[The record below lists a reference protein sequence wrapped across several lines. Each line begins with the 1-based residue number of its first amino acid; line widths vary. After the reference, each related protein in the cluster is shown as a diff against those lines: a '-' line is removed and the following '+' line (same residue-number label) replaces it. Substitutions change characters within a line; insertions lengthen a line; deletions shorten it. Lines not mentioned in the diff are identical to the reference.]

1 MRRVG
6 FLRFALMALCLVG
19 TGFARASVTPGGGG
33 GTGSVTP
40 SARAVAATAQVHEP
54 WDGLIDV
61 DVTVYLPV
69 SGTSAT
75 IGLSASEEGGTRT
88 FAAHALTGETLVS
101 SSGVYRVT
109 WDFAADHPDVF
120 APALRVAATAS
131 VASFSPDAFSGNYL
145 VVDLSSGAEAES
157 YSVRYLVDPPAGGWT
172 DAEKTSQLVL
182 RKIPAG
188 TFTMGVRATDFPNA
202 QEQNLHEV
210 TLTRALWAGV
220 FEVTQRQWELVTGTR
235 PSNFKN
241 DEFYATRPVEKVNYG
256 AIRGASSDDV
266 GETTFLGLLR
276 ARTGETSFDLPT
288 EAEWEY
294 VCRAGTT
301 TGLNSGT
308 NLTNRVQ
315 DAALDE
321 LARYGQG
328 GIVVS
333 ASSGIEKGTAPV
345 GSYAPNAWGLYDLH
359 GNVWEW
365 TRDWYEASLG
375 TTSVT
380 NPAGPATG
388 TKRVLR
394 GGAWNTDSVKC
405 TSGYREAVTPN
416 VTSGWS
422 AYGLR
427 VFATAPEAPVWE
439 GPTTG
444 SGVAEPV
451 YYDGR
456 IIVTLS
462 EALDARGLVFTSG
475 GDVDTA
481 WVATNAFVKEG
492 THSAQC
498 LSPGTA
504 TRREGVRTVWMETTV
519 TGAGTLTFW
528 WKVDCDHDPEG
539 FCDWDHLAY
548 FVDGVEQARID
559 GETEWTLCTVTLTD
573 EGEHV
578 IRWEYVKDAYVD
590 ERESADVGWVDAVV
604 WTPQGGDDDET
615 LTATIAVAA
624 DGSVT
629 VGWVSSLPPAPA
641 GTTPRTYALLAKRK
655 LDDPAWEQVAV
666 SNDGSFFTP
675 PPGYS
680 FFKISRKKS
689 D

>member
-1 MRRVG
+1 MQLVG
-6 FLRFALMALCLVG
+6 IFRFALMALCLVG
-19 TGFARASVTPGGGG
+19 TGSVGASVTPGGGG
-33 GTGSVTP
+33 GTSSVTP
-40 SARAVAATAQVHEP
+40 AARAVAATAQVHEP
-54 WDGLIDV
+54 WDGRIDV
-61 DVTVYLPV
+61 DVTVYLPL
-69 SGTSAT
+69 SGTTAT
-75 IGLSASEEGGTRT
+75 IGLSASEEGGART
-88 FAAHALTGETLVS
+88 FAAQTVTGETVVS

-120 APALRVAATAS
+120 VPALRVAASAS
-131 VASFSPDAFSGNYL
+131 VATFTPDAISGNYL
-145 VVDLSSGAEAES
+145 VVDLSAGAEAES
-157 YSVRYLVDPPAGGWT
+157 YSVRYLVEPPAGGWT
-172 DAEKTSQLVL
+172 EAEKTSQLVL

-202 QEQNLHEV
+202 QEQNLHDV

-235 PSNFKN
+235 PSHFKN
-241 DEFYATRPVEKVNYG
+241 EEFYATRPVEKVNFV
-256 AIRGASSDDV
+256 AIRGASSADV
-266 GETTFLGLLR
+266 GAASFLGLLR
-276 ARTGETSFDLPT
+276 ARTGEIPFDLPT

-301 TGLNSGT
+301 TGLNSGM

-333 ASSGIEKGTAPV
+333 PSSGIEKGTAPV

-375 TTSVT
+375 TTAVT

-394 GGAWNTDSVKC
+394 GGAWNAEPVSC
-405 TSGYREAVTPN
+405 TSGYRMQAVSPN
-416 VTSGWS
+416 TTSGSS

-427 VFATAPEAPVWE
+427 VFSTVPEAPVWT
-439 GPTTG
+439 GPTMG

-451 YYDGR
+451 FYDGR
-456 IIVTLS
+456 IIVTLP
-462 EALDARGLVFTSG
+462 EALDARGLVFTTG
-475 GDVDTA
+475 GDADTA
-481 WVATNAFVKEG
+481 WVATNAFVKVG
-492 THSAQC
+492 THAAQC

-504 TRREGVRTVWMETTV
+504 TRHEGTRTVWMETTV
-519 TGAGTLTFW
+519 TGAGTLAFW
-528 WKVDCDHDPEG
+528 WKVDCDDDPEG

-559 GETEWTLCTVTLTD
+559 GETDWTLCTVALTGA
-573 EGEHV
+573 GEHV
-578 IRWEYVKDAYVD
+578 IRWEYVKDAYRD
-590 ERESADVGWVDAVV
+590 ERECADVGWVDAVV
-604 WTPQGGDDDET
+604 WTPEGDDEI

-629 VGWVSSLPPAPA
+629 VGWVSNLPPA

-655 LDDPAWEQVAV
+655 LGDPAWEQVAV

-680 FFKISRKKS
+680 FFKITRKNP
-689 D
+689 